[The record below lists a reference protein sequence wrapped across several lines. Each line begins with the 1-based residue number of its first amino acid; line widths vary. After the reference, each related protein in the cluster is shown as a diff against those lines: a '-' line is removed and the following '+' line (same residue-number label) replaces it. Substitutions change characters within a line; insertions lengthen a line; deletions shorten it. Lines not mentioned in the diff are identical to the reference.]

1 MVNALTNK
9 QEGMNRVG
17 VWITKQIED
26 GALAAIEAGSD
37 NSDVISK
44 LMDLK
49 QIISDRLDDMIYM
62 MEDEE

>member
-1 MVNALTNK
+1 
-9 QEGMNRVG
+9 MNRVG